1 MERNGSQRDSWGEY
15 ELRII
20 DPFTYAYKPPHD
32 WQRNE
37 RFLRDF
43 DASVEAVFEEATH
56 PILRPATR
64 LKIDQAN
71 ELLLLL
77 GLSAMDVPV
86 GAKIGGIDKAKDYLR
101 AAKSKYPGR
110 LIYGEQGNK
119 RVAAMSQLI
128 NEFAIREHATI
139 DDIMMLFGNNPQA
152 RLLLKGAVAEVLRAS
167 IEGVADERKR
177 GVGGLLDDV
186 IYQGHDR

>member
-1 MERNGSQRDSWGEY
+1 MERNGSQRDRGEY
-15 ELRII
+15 ELRRI
-20 DPFTYAYKPPHD
+20 DPFKYAYKPPHD

-43 DASVEAVFEEATH
+43 DGSVEAVFKEATH

-64 LKIDQAN
+64 LTIDQAN

-77 GLSAMDVPV
+77 GLNAMDVPA

-110 LIYGEQGNK
+110 LIHGERGDK
-119 RVAAMSQLI
+119 RVAVMSQLVD
-128 NEFAIREHATI
+128 EFAIREHAAI
-139 DDIMMLFGNNPQA
+139 DDIVLLFGNNPQA
-152 RLLLKGAVAEVLRAS
+152 GLLLKGAVAEVLSAS
-167 IEGVADERKR
+167 IEGSVDERRR

-186 IYQGHDR
+186 MYQDHDR